1 VVERTETKVGRAG
14 GVEMN
19 KRSWEGLGTNEARRV
34 KGSIRGG
41 LSNTDCASSCE
52 SCCKPGRAKLETF
65 QRFKVN

>member
-1 VVERTETKVGRAG
+1 MVERTETKVGRAG
-14 GVEMN
+14 GGEMN